1 MLRILRG
8 VCSKLNVKIPLLA
21 IFSVYG
27 RRALLRHSYTQYI
40 KLQHKQPRLQTS
52 PARRHKNALEQEL
65 ADMLRQKL
73 EARELRGGIQVCVYR
88 SGDGDEAGEVV
99 AQVCAGSI
107 GWADARPVTHQTLFP
122 ALGLSSLLAAWT
134 VHRMHHTD
142 GTLKYDDRIAKIW
155 PNFATKT
162 ATTTANNNDKES
174 TVTATNVKPE
184 PAASER
190 KSQLI
195 VRDVLCH
202 TAGLAHV
209 LSPQLTM
216 KLKNL
221 CNWFVRTLSY
231 YNRSLFTTLLW
242 FESYS
247 NLTVHPT

>member
-1 MLRILRG
+1 MP
-8 VCSKLNVKIPLLA
+8 S
-21 IFSVYG
+21 
-27 RRALLRHSYTQYI
+27 T
-40 KLQHKQPRLQTS
+40 
-52 PARRHKNALEQEL
+52 
-65 ADMLRQKL
+65 DMLRQKL

-88 SGDGDEAGEVV
+88 GGDGEAAGEVV
-99 AQVCAGSI
+99 AQVCAGCI

-155 PNFATKT
+155 PKFATKT
-162 ATTTANNNDKES
+162 TNTTTNTKTNATTTANNDDNDS
-174 TVTATNVKPE
+174 TVTTTNVEPE

-216 KLKNL
+216 KLKSL

-231 YNRSLFTTLLW
+231 YNGSLFTI
-242 FESYS
+242 
-247 NLTVHPT
+247 